1 MNKRSRIL
9 ILSQFYPPE
18 YVTAAVLIGQ
28 MAEDVAAEGL
38 DVEVLC
44 GWPKEYMAEHGRVPA
59 HETNNGVRIRRLK
72 YVQLPRE
79 SRLGRLVNYFTFV
92 LSVVLRWPT
101 LLGYGLIVVYTNPP
115 LLPAIPAALNRLFGQ
130 KFVFV
135 CYDLYPEL
143 AIRMGAVAKGSA
155 IDRVMGPINR
165 AVYGHAEAV
174 VALGQDMKRYM
185 TESGLARDA
194 SRVEIIPNWYDDG
207 PDSYRPLP
215 AERPKAFTVV
225 YSGNMGV
232 CQDME
237 TILDAIRRLRDRADI
252 RFVFTGHGSK
262 VKALKQAVHGE
273 GLEHVRFE
281 GYLQGADFANLLAEA
296 GCFLVSLEAGM
307 EGLAL
312 PSKTY
317 SYLAAG
323 RPVLSV
329 MAAEADVS
337 RILLEHDAGFAFA
350 NGDGQALADG
360 IAALADAYD
369 RCRGMGAN
377 ARRLYEE
384 QYRRKLCTAQYGAL
398 FRRIL
403 AQGDR
408 KGR

>member
-194 SRVEIIPNWYDDG
+194 SRVEIIPTG
-207 PDSYRPLP
+207 MTMAPTATAR
-215 AERPKAFTVV
+215 F
-225 YSGNMGV
+225 
-232 CQDME
+232 
-237 TILDAIRRLRDRADI
+237 RL
-252 RFVFTGHGSK
+252 
-262 VKALKQAVHGE
+262 
-273 GLEHVRFE
+273 
-281 GYLQGADFANLLAEA
+281 
-296 GCFLVSLEAGM
+296 
-307 EGLAL
+307 
-312 PSKTY
+312 
-317 SYLAAG
+317 
-323 RPVLSV
+323 
-329 MAAEADVS
+329 
-337 RILLEHDAGFAFA
+337 
-350 NGDGQALADG
+350 
-360 IAALADAYD
+360 
-369 RCRGMGAN
+369 
-377 ARRLYEE
+377 
-384 QYRRKLCTAQYGAL
+384 
-398 FRRIL
+398 
-403 AQGDR
+403 
-408 KGR
+408 KGRRPSPSSTAATWASARIWRRYWTPFGGCATGPCWASRRAWWPSWRSACWPPPACRS